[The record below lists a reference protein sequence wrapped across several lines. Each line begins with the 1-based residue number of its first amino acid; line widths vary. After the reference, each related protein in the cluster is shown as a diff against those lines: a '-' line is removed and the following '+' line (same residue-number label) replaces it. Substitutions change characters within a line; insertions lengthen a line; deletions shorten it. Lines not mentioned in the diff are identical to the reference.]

1 MKEKNINFNRL
12 LRTVALC
19 LLLQVLDSCA
29 TPAAYQIPYWTHYTL
44 EKGETLTLEAP
55 LPDFTPIYIIW
66 HSPLGNQQKQL
77 AYRAWDLDKDG
88 SFEMV
93 EEIDESG
100 KIIGRAY
107 DFDFDQK
114 VDHSIVSQ
122 IVPGKVVE

>member
-1 MKEKNINFNRL
+1 METEKINFNKL
-12 LRTVALC
+12 LRILALC
-19 LLLQVLDSCA
+19 LLLLSLNACITTD
-29 TPAAYQIPYWTHYTL
+29 PYQIPYWTHYTL
-44 EKGETLTLEAP
+44 EKGETITLEAP
-55 LPDFTPIYIIW
+55 LPDFTPIYVIW
-66 HSPLGNQQKQL
+66 HSPLGNQQKLL

-114 VDHSIVSQ
+114 VDLQVGQ
-122 IVPGKVVE
+122 NL